1 MMRYEQIPH
10 TADIAAKIYG
20 KDIPELFENAAFAM
34 FDMMAD
40 MEGLAGGEEVKI
52 TLEAVDTE
60 DLLVSWLNE
69 LLYLSYSKALLFH
82 RFHISTLEKDKLLA
96 EATGQK
102 LGPDKKRLNVEIKA
116 ATYHD
121 VNIEKRDDRY
131 EVTVVFD
138 V

>member
-1 MMRYEQIPH
+1 MKRYEQIPH

-40 MEGLAGGEEVKI
+40 MEGLAGTEEVKI
-52 TLEAVDTE
+52 TLEALDTE

-69 LLYLSYSKALLFH
+69 LLYLSYSKALLFY
-82 RFHISTLEKDKLLA
+82 RFHISSLERNKLLA
-96 EATGQK
+96 GVTGQK
-102 LGPDKKRLNVEIKA
+102 LRPYKKRLNVEIKA

-121 VNIEKRDDRY
+121 ISIEKRDDRY